1 MTLSSK
7 LILLA
12 IACMYFSLTQK
23 LKTLHIGC
31 LHLFVQ
37 FSKVYFILKFQ
48 PLSKFGIKSK
58 SFLISATFI
67 SYQIVIILSMAFFKK
82 SKIFILASLK
92 MLNTMH
98 LIKKLAYL
106 VIQILKS
113 SA

>member
-37 FSKVYFILKFQ
+37 FSKVYFVVLTTSKVYHIKLRLSNVFLNFFQ
-48 PLSKFGIKSK
+48 TLD
-58 SFLISATFI
+58 
-67 SYQIVIILSMAFFKK
+67 
-82 SKIFILASLK
+82 
-92 MLNTMH
+92 
-98 LIKKLAYL
+98 
-106 VIQILKS
+106 
-113 SA
+113 

>member
-37 FSKVYFILKFQ
+37 FSKVYFICLTTFKSYQMFKCLSSFLYLGDFFIIANSNLFVNTFLKYF
-48 PLSKFGIKSK
+48 LKKLSK
-58 SFLISATFI
+58 SF
-67 SYQIVIILSMAFFKK
+67 
-82 SKIFILASLK
+82 
-92 MLNTMH
+92 
-98 LIKKLAYL
+98 
-106 VIQILKS
+106 
-113 SA
+113 

>member
-37 FSKVYFILKFQ
+37 FSKVYFISYTELNLDFKPNCFASQ
-48 PLSKFGIKSK
+48 RLLYHIKLLS
-58 SFLISATFI
+58 TC
-67 SYQIVIILSMAFFKK
+67 QQFF
-82 SKIFILASLK
+82 
-92 MLNTMH
+92 
-98 LIKKLAYL
+98 
-106 VIQILKS
+106 
-113 SA
+113 

>member
-37 FSKVYFILKFQ
+37 FSKVYFVVLTTSKVYHIKLC
-48 PLSKFGIKSK
+48 LSNIFK
-58 SFLISATFI
+58 T
-67 SYQIVIILSMAFFKK
+67 FFKP
-82 SKIFILASLK
+82 
-92 MLNTMH
+92 
-98 LIKKLAYL
+98 LIKDVFLNQALCYS
-106 VIQILKS
+106 II
-113 SA
+113 

>member
-67 SYQIVIILSMAFFKK
+67 SYQIVIIPVNGFFKK

-92 MLNTMH
+92 TLNTMH

>member
-67 SYQIVIILSMAFFKK
+67 SYQIVIILSMAFLKK
-82 SKIFILASLK
+82 VKFLFWQA
-92 MLNTMH
+92 
-98 LIKKLAYL
+98 
-106 VIQILKS
+106 
-113 SA
+113 

>member
-12 IACMYFSLTQK
+12 IACMYFSLVCNK

-37 FSKVYFILKFQ
+37 FSKVYFILRFQ

-67 SYQIVIILSMAFFKK
+67 SYQIVIILSMAFLKK
-82 SKIFILASLK
+82 VKFLFWQA
-92 MLNTMH
+92 
-98 LIKKLAYL
+98 
-106 VIQILKS
+106 
-113 SA
+113 